1 MDQMKRYVYYLNGY
15 QDNLNT
21 FNSLDHALKQTM
33 TVGYELIINFSFNT
47 HYPPQVLEQFKASE
61 MIEIQYKA
69 RKLTEVLVL
78 QIDVSN
84 PQYNLLAMKRQE
96 KD

>member
-1 MDQMKRYVYYLNGY
+1 
-15 QDNLNT
+15 
-21 FNSLDHALKQTM
+21 M
-33 TVGYELIINFSFNT
+33 TIGYELIINFSLNT

-69 RKLTEVLVL
+69 RKLTELLVL

-84 PQYNLLAMKRQE
+84 PQYNLLAMKRQR